1 MTTNCEETVIEK
13 TIYNTRGKPYAQ
25 LNNNLSIIVNDD
37 ILRLLKLSTSITP
50 KKTTGPVRVDYPVEH
65 DMWKCLTL
73 FIDEH
78 NSYSVRKEYFKNNDI
93 DSWMEEKTNIEQWRR
108 HVMRVVNE
116 LVDSNMFNSN

>member
-1 MTTNCEETVIEK
+1 MNTNCEENVFENSIH
-13 TIYNTRGKPYAQ
+13 NTRQKPYAQ
-25 LNNNLSIIVNDD
+25 LNNNLSVIVNDE
-37 ILRLLKLSTSITP
+37 ILRLLKLSSSITP
-50 KKTTGPVRVDYPVEH
+50 KKTTGPVRLDYPIEH

-93 DSWMEEKTNIEQWRR
+93 DGWMEEKRNIEKWRR

-116 LVDSNMFNSN
+116 LVDSKNF

>member
-1 MTTNCEETVIEK
+1 MNTNCEENVFENSTH
-13 TIYNTRGKPYAQ
+13 NTRQKPYAQ
-25 LNNNLSIIVNDD
+25 LNNNLSVIVNDE
-37 ILRLLKLSTSITP
+37 ILRLLKLSSSITP
-50 KKTTGPVRVDYPVEH
+50 KKTTGPVRLDYPIEH

-93 DSWMEEKTNIEQWRR
+93 DGWMEEKRNIEQWRR

-116 LVDSNMFNSN
+116 LVDSKNF